1 MGRYLISYRV
11 GRLPCRVGRL
21 PYRVGRLPYRVG
33 LGLGLGLGPRVKVI
47 GLGDFRCH
55 DKQVQAQYMTC
66 TSLVVGLPT
75 IYWCQV
81 VGYSAVV
88 PFNF

>member
-1 MGRYLISYRV
+1 MISKY
-11 GRLPCRVGRL
+11 
-21 PYRVGRLPYRVG
+21 
-33 LGLGLGLGPRVKVI
+33 KT
-47 GLGDFRCH
+47 
-55 DKQVQAQYMTC
+55 QYMTC

-88 PFNF
+88 PCLVAMVVTIESKVTINGKFYATGPRSTRMFPC